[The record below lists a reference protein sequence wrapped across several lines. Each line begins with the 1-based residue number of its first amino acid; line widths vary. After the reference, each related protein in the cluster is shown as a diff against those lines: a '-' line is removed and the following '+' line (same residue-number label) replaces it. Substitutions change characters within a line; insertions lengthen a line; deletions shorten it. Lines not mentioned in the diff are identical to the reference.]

1 MTSSRLL
8 PQTLHNRYF
17 IMRHGYSI
25 ANDNGLIVSLPEN
38 GISTAGGPTGEG
50 WALHERGKRQ
60 VYESATRL
68 SDYLFPAT
76 TTPLLVEPQ
85 VVIFCSPFVRTKQTA
100 DILHSV
106 LVSTSSLSGT
116 SIPAPEPNI
125 VLRERGYGVYELQ
138 SDNNYEICWAEDASE
153 THGENS
159 SSHVESPRS
168 VAERAAGFI
177 KEIESKMQ
185 GKTVILVAHGDICQI
200 IQTLFTEG
208 FEPWQHRQLTHVNT
222 ADWRQLN
229 SLDA

>member
-1 MTSSRLL
+1 MSPSHLL
-8 PQTLHNRYF
+8 QQPLHNRYF

-38 GISTAGGPTGEG
+38 GIPTTGGATGEG

-68 SDYLFPAT
+68 SDHLFPAD
-76 TTPLLVEPQ
+76 TTPLLVEPE

-100 DILHSV
+100 EILHSV
-106 LVSTSSLSGT
+106 LVSTSSLSGAT
-116 SIPAPEPNI
+116 IPAPEPNI
-125 VLRERGYGVYELQ
+125 VLRERGYGDYELQ
-138 SDNNYEICWAEDASE
+138 SDSNYDICWAEDASE

-159 SSHVESPRS
+159 SHHVESPRS
-168 VAERAAGFI
+168 VAERAAAFI
-177 KEIESKMQ
+177 NEIESKMQ

-208 FEPWQHRQLTHVNT
+208 FEPWQHRQLPHVNT

-229 SLDA
+229 SL